1 MRDGLN
7 PGKVHSAL
15 PPFRRHRVIVPVFI
29 PELAGYFAGSLEVL
43 RLMLDSLALTLDDR
57 ASLTVVANGCAPV
70 VLDEL
75 YRRQR
80 DGGIDQLVVNT
91 QNRGKVDAVVAAAR
105 ASFEPLITI
114 ADCDVLFCPG
124 WIDAVEDVF
133 CAFPECGF
141 VSPSPNPGLAFSH
154 TASTLISATLKGVV
168 RVAKAV
174 SDEDLDR
181 FAESIG
187 NRNWFKPAERRAQLL
202 VERNQT
208 QACIGGGHFVFTI
221 RQDVVAAMPPEP
233 SLYALKVGAENAYL
247 DVPPDRLGVWRLA
260 TTRAYAY
267 HLGNVPEP
275 WMHETL
281 ARFGTQRHDA
291 RLRDIPPLR
300 RTWVAAV
307 PWAVRQR
314 LAALL
319 RRLLSP
325 RLRNQAALTAVTEC
339 E

>member
-1 MRDGLN
+1 MRQGLN
-7 PGKVHSAL
+7 PGKVNSAL

-70 VLDEL
+70 VLAEL
-75 YRRQR
+75 QRRQLQG
-80 DGGIDQLVVNT
+80 DIDQLIVNA
-91 QNRGKVDAVVAAAR
+91 QNRGKVDAIVATAR

-124 WIDAVEDVF
+124 WIDAVEEVF

-154 TASTLISATLKGVV
+154 TASTLITATLKRVV
-168 RVAKAV
+168 RVGKVV

-181 FAESIG
+181 FAESVG
-187 NRNWFKPAERRAQLL
+187 NRDWFKPAERRAQLF
-202 VERNQT
+202 VERQQT
-208 QACIGGGHFVFTI
+208 HACIGAGHFVFTV
-221 RQDVVAAMPPEP
+221 RQEVVEAMPVEP
-233 SLYALKVGAENAYL
+233 ALHALKVGAENAYL
-247 DVPPDRLGVWRLA
+247 DEPPDRLGVWRLA

-267 HLGNVPEP
+267 HMGNIPEP

-281 ARFGTQRHDA
+281 ACFRAQGHEATI
-291 RLRDIPPLR
+291 RDVPPLHR
-300 RTWVAAV
+300 SWVAVV
-307 PWAVRQR
+307 PWRIRQR
-314 LAALL
+314 LAGLL
-319 RRLLSP
+319 RRWVSP
-325 RLRNQAALTAVTEC
+325 RLQTAASLAAATE
-339 E
+339 